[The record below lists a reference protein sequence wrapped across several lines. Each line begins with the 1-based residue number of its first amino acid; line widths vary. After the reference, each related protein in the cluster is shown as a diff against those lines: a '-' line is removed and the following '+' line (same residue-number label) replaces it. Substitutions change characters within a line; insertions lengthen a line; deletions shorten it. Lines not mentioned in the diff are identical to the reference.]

1 MSSRAELK
9 QKAKNLL
16 DGRKG
21 KAALMVLIYYII
33 PFLLTLK
40 KTPSYAGGKKNL

>member
-16 DGRKG
+16 DGKKG
-21 KAALMVLIYYII
+21 KGALMTFYII
-33 PFLLTLK
+33 
-40 KTPSYAGGKKNL
+40 